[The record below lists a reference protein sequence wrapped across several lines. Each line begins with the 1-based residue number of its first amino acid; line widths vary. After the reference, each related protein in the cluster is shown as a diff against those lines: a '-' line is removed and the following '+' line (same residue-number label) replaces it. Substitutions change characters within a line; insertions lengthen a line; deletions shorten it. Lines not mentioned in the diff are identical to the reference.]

1 MEVRFHSEAL
11 AELVDAMD
19 WYGLRS
25 NRAKESFL
33 DEFELAASR
42 LREAPLRWPTYLFGT
57 RKVRLRRFPF
67 ALVYHVG
74 VEVAHVLAVA
84 HMHRRPDYWRGRR
97 EE

>member
-1 MEVRFHSEAL
+1 MEVRFHSDAL

-19 WYGLRS
+19 WYALRS

-33 DEFELAASR
+33 DEFEFAASR
-42 LREAPLRWPTYLFGT
+42 IREAPLRWPTYLLGT

-84 HMHRRPDYWRGRR
+84 HLRRRPGYWRGRR